1 MDSRYLEII
10 LGISSLSSP
19 NFSKRDKLVLF
30 NLSSLLYENRPFY
43 QSPASIRKC
52 PRQDSSIPSSRPEFS
67 RNPVLRHP
75 ASRIPHPVPN
85 LAPFYF
91 QVPNSLRGRRL
102 KGEGGIWAR
111 ERERKVIPF
120 PFPFKR
126 LPCSLG
132 PKGFDRLCSKR
143 QHNMLLAVLVY
154 S

>member
-19 NFSKRDKLVLF
+19 KVFETRQAGFIQLEFFTLRKQTILIVPGFYKEVSSIGFF
-30 NLSSLLYENRPFY
+30 NLIIPTRVFA
-43 QSPASIRKC
+43 QSCTS
-52 PRQDSSIPSSRPEFS
+52 
-67 RNPVLRHP
+67 

-111 ERERKVIPF
+111 EGERKVIPF
-120 PFPFKR
+120 PFPFER
-126 LPCSLG
+126 LPRRLG
-132 PKGFDRLCSKR
+132 PKGFDRLCSKK